1 MPPKKEIITPNKPSD
16 SSAWTYDEGEEMCKD
31 ISDLQQ
37 KIVTKEVMTE
47 MIRDSQRKAE
57 AMMNSKMDGLKV
69 DIMEGL
75 KVLL

>member
-1 MPPKKEIITPNKPSD
+1 MH
-16 SSAWTYDEGEEMCKD
+16 KD

-69 DIMEGL
+69 DIMEGI